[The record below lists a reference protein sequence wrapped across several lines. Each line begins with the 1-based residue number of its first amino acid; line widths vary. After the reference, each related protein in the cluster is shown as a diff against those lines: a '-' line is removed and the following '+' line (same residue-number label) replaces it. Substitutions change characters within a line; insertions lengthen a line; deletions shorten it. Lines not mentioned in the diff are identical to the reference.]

1 MNRQFMLTPAAVAIA
16 MVLVTPQVLAQED
29 ENIVVIGLQ
38 EDSAVGPDF
47 SYLGAKSRT
56 ATKMDLACL
65 LYTSPSP
72 RDRQKSRMP
81 SSA

>member
-16 MVLVTPQVLAQED
+16 MVLAAPQVLAQED
-29 ENIVVIGLQ
+29 ENIVVIGQQ

-56 ATKMDLACL
+56 ATKNGFSDQRNATRCFCCD
-65 LYTSPSP
+65 S
-72 RDRQKSRMP
+72 
-81 SSA
+81 